1 MGPRRHA
8 RPDPLQ
14 DQDQVAQF
22 HARPHLHQQV
32 SHHRRGAEPDAQADE
47 DPHHPR
53 RPRHQSGVPGQHR
66 ADRYPLPHR
75 GQLRPDLCRGPH
87 ERLVAFRARDAA
99 ARRALAP
106 RRPRRRSA
114 VRYGIN
120 FARELLAGSLF
131 PHTEFPLK
139 PKEDDMFRA
148 IPRGILAALAAA
160 LLVTASPAYAQQKD
174 FKPHVGQQGKDV
186 VWVPTPDEVVE
197 RMLNMAQAKP
207 EDYVIDLGAGDGKI
221 AIAAAKKFGAR
232 SLGVEYNPDMVALAQ
247 RNAQAAGVLGKA
259 QIVQGDIFVT
269 DFTQA
274 TVLTMYLLPSLNMRL
289 RPQILA
295 MRPGTRVVTHAFNME
310 DWEADE
316 TSDVDGRR
324 VYFWTV
330 PASVAGRWT
339 LELSGA
345 GRSEE
350 HTSELQ
356 SHVNLVCRLLLEKK
370 NSGCTHRQE
379 RDVCEDPWRH

>member
-1 MGPRRHA
+1 
-8 RPDPLQ
+8 
-14 DQDQVAQF
+14 
-22 HARPHLHQQV
+22 
-32 SHHRRGAEPDAQADE
+32 
-47 DPHHPR
+47 
-53 RPRHQSGVPGQHR
+53 
-66 ADRYPLPHR
+66 
-75 GQLRPDLCRGPH
+75 
-87 ERLVAFRARDAA
+87 
-99 ARRALAP
+99 
-106 RRPRRRSA
+106 
-114 VRYGIN
+114 
-120 FARELLAGSLF
+120 
-131 PHTEFPLK
+131 
-139 PKEDDMFRA
+139 MFRA

-221 AIAAAKKFGAR
+221 AIAAAKQFGAR

-274 TVLTMYLLPSLNMRL
+274 TVLTLYLLPSLNMKL

-295 MRPGTRVVTHAFNME
+295 MRPGTRVVAHAFNME
-310 DWEADE
+310 DWEPDE

-324 VYFWTV
+324 VYLWIV
-330 PASVAGRWT
+330 PASAAGRWT

-345 GRSEE
+345 GASEKLGLNFDQKFQRIE
-350 HTSELQ
+350 GVAYLGPILAGLREP
-356 SHVNLVCRLLLEKK
+356 RL
-370 NSGCTHRQE
+370 SGFRISFAYVDNHGVR
-379 RDVCEDPWRH
+379 RDFTGRVSGSTMEGSFRTDGGAEGHWTAARKQG